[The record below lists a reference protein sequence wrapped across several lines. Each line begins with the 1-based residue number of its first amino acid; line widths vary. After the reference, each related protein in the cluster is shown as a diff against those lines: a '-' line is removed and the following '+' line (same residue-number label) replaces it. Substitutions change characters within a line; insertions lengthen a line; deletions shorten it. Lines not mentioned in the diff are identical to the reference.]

1 MSEHAG
7 PAGGGFDEAFALA
20 APVMV
25 VLVVADWSEGGPYS
39 GRGSFRIAS

>member
-1 MSEHAG
+1 MSTPGRLA
-7 PAGGGFDEAFALA
+7 AALVSAFALA

-25 VLVVADWSEGGPYS
+25 VLVVADWIEGGPYS